1 MEKELAAYWRVLLEC
16 RRKLKETKIKIVEK
30 EELLASIQFE
40 IERISKVLDDNMMG
54 FEETELQLYK
64 VFVTQVEN
72 SKNIGTA
79 ILCENFSSVELAKN
93 AGSSNLLFSESYFE
107 IRGYE
112 ATQNNIIGGENDT
125 GTSLGIYQSKDLKTL
140 RLQRKGGR

>member
-1 MEKELAAYWRVLLEC
+1 
-16 RRKLKETKIKIVEK
+16 
-30 EELLASIQFE
+30 
-40 IERISKVLDDNMMG
+40 MMG
-54 FEETELQLYK
+54 FEEIELQLYK

-79 ILCENFSSVELAKN
+79 ILCEDFSSIELAKN
-93 AGSSNLLFSESYFE
+93 AGSSNLLFPESYFE